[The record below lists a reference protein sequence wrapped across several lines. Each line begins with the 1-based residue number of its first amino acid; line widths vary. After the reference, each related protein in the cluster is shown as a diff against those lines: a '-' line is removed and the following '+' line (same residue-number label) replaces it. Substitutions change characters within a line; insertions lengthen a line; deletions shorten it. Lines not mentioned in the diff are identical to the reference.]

1 MIGTKLQT
9 HKMNIIEMYSGNVIV
24 GKKEKPN
31 HGTNQE
37 SDILNIKSSPRK
49 NRKKYSFYPIAGEI
63 F

>member
-1 MIGTKLQT
+1 
-9 HKMNIIEMYSGNVIV
+9 MNIIKMYSGNIIV
-24 GKKEKPN
+24 AEEKKEKPN